1 MRVLHVMAGADAG
14 GAETM
19 MLDGVLALSDAGV
32 EQRVVTR
39 GAPDRIAAI
48 RAAGVPVDEASFD
61 KIWRFPTQAKIGA
74 AIKALDPDVI
84 HYWMGRAGMFAPAA
98 HREKSLGWYGG
109 YYKLSRFK
117 NCAWQA
123 GVTKDIARHIVEQGA
138 PAERVSVLHTFAAIE
153 DAAPV
158 SRAGFDTPA
167 DAPVVLAL
175 ARLHWKK
182 GIDTLLDAVAQLPG
196 VYAWIAGSGPLE
208 AELKQRATSLG
219 LDDRVRWLGWRTD
232 RAALLGACDVVAF
245 PSRYEP
251 FGTVTVEAW
260 AAGKPLVVADAAGP
274 AATVTNEVNALLV
287 PKDNVDALR
296 DALKRVLE
304 DAELARNL
312 VTNGK
317 RAYEAGFTKQAF
329 VRAAMALYEKIRGG
343 SPEAH

>member
-19 MLDGVLALSDAGV
+19 MLDGVLALADAGV

-48 RAAGVPVDEASFD
+48 RAAGVPVDEAAFD
-61 KIWRFPTQAKIGA
+61 KIWRFPTQAKINS

-138 PAERVSVLHTFAAIE
+138 PADRVSTLHTFAAIE

-158 SRAGFDTPA
+158 SRADFDTRIKA
-167 DAPVVLAL
+167 YVALHRKLANETGEIDETKNPRQITDREVAL
-175 ARLHWKK
+175 GKLIRAAR
-182 GIDTLLDAVAQLPG
+182 AQERRGDIFTPP
-196 VYAWIAGSGPLE
+196 IE
-208 AELKQRATSLG
+208 AFFKQLISEESARRSP
-219 LDDRVRWLGWRTD
+219 RVRTD
-232 RAALLGACDVVAF
+232 RKEDQDELADF
-245 PSRYEP
+245 TP
-251 FGTVTVEAW
+251 TVNQAYPPTQ
-260 AAGKPLVVADAAGP
+260 PLVTFPAGLLRVLPKLPRELEYRLVQRNLILRDIAANVIIDFIP
-274 AATVTNEVNALLV
+274 AAT
-287 PKDNVDALR
+287 P
-296 DALKRVLE
+296 
-304 DAELARNL
+304 
-312 VTNGK
+312 
-317 RAYEAGFTKQAF
+317 
-329 VRAAMALYEKIRGG
+329 
-343 SPEAH
+343 